1 MSFRTEE
8 SSAGQIKRIPIKEP
22 TWRELH
28 DLKKS
33 GQSYDDLIS
42 EMIEREQD
50 YREWKM
56 IAEIEEKGDFIPF
69 NPEDI
74 LGN

>member
-1 MSFRTEE
+1 MLSGTKEN
-8 SSAGQIKRIPIKEP
+8 STSQIKRIPIKEP

-28 DLKKS
+28 DLKKA

-56 IAEIEEKGDFIPF
+56 IAGIEKEGDFVPF
-69 NPEDI
+69 DPEDI